1 MNTIR
6 LRIAAL
12 AAVTLTA
19 CSGIGTCPAA
29 VQYMVVGNDEKF
41 VFSDDGQ

>member
-12 AAVTLTA
+12 AAVTLAA
-19 CSGIGTCPAA
+19 CAGSGTGPGA
-29 VQYMVVGNDEKF
+29 VQYMVVGNDEKV